1 MATGAFPWP
10 SFWRPVLVSICSV
23 AKFCFVMKTLSSVI
37 QMRNVSI
44 VDAGAFT
51 AAILL
56 VSVAVAL
63 AAYVP
68 ARRATRINPS
78 QALRADA

>member
-1 MATGAFPWP
+1 
-10 SFWRPVLVSICSV
+10 
-23 AKFCFVMKTLSSVI
+23 VI

-56 VSVAVAL
+56 VSMAVAL

-68 ARRATRINPS
+68 VRRATRINPS